1 MRVSLGIV
9 LTVLV
14 AGLALYYGAGIS
26 GTDSHGTARPATGFS
41 AGVSGSAVPGIPV
54 PENRSVPGAPA
65 QAAGNGTGDPGP
77 AYSQSAGRQVRD
89 STRSWHFD
97 VDTSTWPPDEY
108 LVVATSIQPRVTA
121 TARFCVAEPPAGYLQ
136 PALFAPAKDPVQ
148 PENQSYAGIG
158 IDPVPDHYTGDRF
171 AITGT
176 TNLAAGDEI
185 LIVITPVSF
194 GPTKGEVGEV
204 GGTSGMATVLA
215 DGPAV
220 PGDVPRMRAIVI

>member
-1 MRVSLGIV
+1 MLRAVRV
-9 LTVLV
+9 
-14 AGLALYYGAGIS
+14 Y
-26 GTDSHGTARPATGFS
+26 RPLRPVQPVDEKNDRKETS
-41 AGVSGSAVPGIPV
+41 NAGVLGYRSYRPCGRACPVLWSRHLRYGFPWHGQACHRFFCRSFPAVQYLV
-54 PENRSVPGAPA
+54 YRYRKTRSVPGAPA

-171 AITGT
+171 AITGHDQPC
-176 TNLAAGDEI
+176 G
-185 LIVITPVSF
+185 
-194 GPTKGEVGEV
+194 
-204 GGTSGMATVLA
+204 
-215 DGPAV
+215 
-220 PGDVPRMRAIVI
+220 R

>member
-1 MRVSLGIV
+1 M
-9 LTVLV
+9 
-14 AGLALYYGAGIS
+14 
-26 GTDSHGTARPATGFS
+26 ARPGLPQVFLQEFP
-41 AGVSGSAVPGIPV
+41 AVQYLVYRYRKTDRSPV
-54 PENRSVPGAPA
+54 LLHRQPVTV
-65 QAAGNGTGDPGP
+65 QAIRDRRTASPP
-77 AYSQSAGRQVRD
+77 AGRCGTV
-89 STRSWHFD
+89 TRSWHFD

-215 DGPAV
+215 DGPA
-220 PGDVPRMRAIVI
+220 GTG